1 MEKNEKRYLEK
12 LISNYK
18 ENEITKIDELK
29 ALDKRVKN
37 PVRIFAY
44 IFGSI
49 SALVLGFGMCVAM
62 EVILA
67 ELMWVGIIVGVVGIL
82 LVSINY
88 PMYNKILAARKRKYA
103 GQIIELSKSILNE
116 ENNATVVA

>member
-1 MEKNEKRYLEK
+1 
-12 LISNYK
+12 
-18 ENEITKIDELK
+18 
-29 ALDKRVKN
+29 
-37 PVRIFAY
+37 
-44 IFGSI
+44 
-49 SALVLGFGMCVAM
+49 MCVAM